1 MGALENS
8 LRITDVTKD
17 GENLECLRTESSNVK

>member
-8 LRITDVTKD
+8 LRITNVAKD
-17 GENLECLRTESSNVK
+17 GEKLEHLCTESSNVK